1 MQFNLKNI
9 VFLGLPQKEITE
21 KSIHD
26 FMNDNDTKRIHFASS
41 HAKALRKVENR
52 KGGKIVLPFS
62 DTINAI
68 IQSEMGSDV
77 ALFQSKYGGVW
88 RDIKT
93 EKEYLDFEKFI
104 REYNDIVFLRDNLD
118 LSIALSM
125 NFDENKH
132 TEIGELEY
140 QAKFNNNTE
149 AQYKLINIIKEWI
162 EKLPFYKYA
171 DYICA
176 MPSSKPG
183 KKSLPENIVASLSSF
198 DFVDISEKIAWSSK
212 KRSIKEAKSIEEKL
226 EILEE
231 SNLVIADDLDVKG
244 KTIILFDDLYM
255 SGISMQYVAM
265 KLKSVGA
272 KRIFGLSMVK
282 SRSNTAI

>member
-1 MQFNLKNI
+1 
-9 VFLGLPQKEITE
+9 
-21 KSIHD
+21 
-26 FMNDNDTKRIHFASS
+26 
-41 HAKALRKVENR
+41 
-52 KGGKIVLPFS
+52 
-62 DTINAI
+62 
-68 IQSEMGSDV
+68 
-77 ALFQSKYGGVW
+77 
-88 RDIKT
+88 
-93 EKEYLDFEKFI
+93 
-104 REYNDIVFLRDNLD
+104 
-118 LSIALSM
+118 
-125 NFDENKH
+125 
-132 TEIGELEY
+132 
-140 QAKFNNNTE
+140 
-149 AQYKLINIIKEWI
+149 
-162 EKLPFYKYA
+162 
-171 DYICA
+171 